1 MERDAAPGQEVTRAC
16 PALFVPTGEVRQTE
30 VHTSWQGSCVRGDL
44 FFEAPGGAWDGGA
57 YTLVIDGDTGIRLPI
72 EID

>member
-1 MERDAAPGQEVTRAC
+1 MGRG
-16 PALFVPTGEVRQTE
+16 
-30 VHTSWQGSCVRGDL
+30 RGDL
-44 FFEAPGGAWDGGA
+44 FFEAPDGAWDRGT